1 MRNLRRNRIS
11 VGKVNM
17 AINQFFLSVL
27 FKMFSAIMLAIVMV
41 ISLIHLA
48 QDLHRFLGLFEY
60 GELFQLITFISI
72 FLICGLS
79 LFLMFRRSKKNQVP
93 VHLNTAMESIFP
105 FDLQTLK
112 INFIEGFLQGLT
124 KDNKIHSQDD
134 NVNSH

>member
-1 MRNLRRNRIS
+1 
-11 VGKVNM
+11 M

>member
-1 MRNLRRNRIS
+1 
-11 VGKVNM
+11 M
-17 AINQFFLSVL
+17 AINKFFLSVL

-60 GELFQLITFISI
+60 GELFQLITFVSI

-79 LFLMFRRSKKNQVP
+79 LFLMFRKSKKNQVP
-93 VHLNTAMESIFP
+93 VHLNTSMESIFP

-124 KDNKIHSQDD
+124 KDNKIRSQDD

>member
-1 MRNLRRNRIS
+1 
-11 VGKVNM
+11 
-17 AINQFFLSVL
+17 
-27 FKMFSAIMLAIVMV
+27 MFSAIMLAIVMV

-60 GELFQLITFISI
+60 GELFQLITFVSI

-79 LFLMFRRSKKNQVP
+79 LFLMFRKSKKNQVP
-93 VHLNTAMESIFP
+93 VHLNTSMESIFP

-124 KDNKIHSQDD
+124 KDNKIRSQDD

>member
-11 VGKVNM
+11 AGKVNM

-79 LFLMFRRSKKNQVP
+79 LFLMFRKSKKNQVP
-93 VHLNTAMESIFP
+93 VHLNTSMESIFP

-112 INFIEGFLQGLT
+112 INFIEGFLNGLT
-124 KDNKIHSQDD
+124 KEKKLHNQVDT
-134 NVNSH
+134 